1 MVKIFDFHPFRKLK
15 LYEEQE
21 LTMQVFSE
29 PEFCSTSDPSP
40 VNQIYSYIMQLRPN
54 AIVSLFQ
61 TTLDRRDSFGTSHA
75 GDNTYAT
82 IQPRNGSQ
90 IADVAD
96 YATLRNNRVPSVR
109 SCTFPLS
116 FLRIF
121 IIYVLYF
128 YISPDVWIH
137 WFDIPSA
144 SPGTRWFRH
153 WVDIS

>member
-1 MVKIFDFHPFRKLK
+1 
-15 LYEEQE
+15 
-21 LTMQVFSE
+21 MQVFSE

-40 VNQIYSYIMQLRPN
+40 VSQIYSYIMQLSPS
-54 AIVSLFQ
+54 AIVLLFQ

-109 SCTFPLS
+109 SCNFPLS
-116 FLRIF
+116 FTRNF
-121 IIYVLYF
+121 IICIFAFPQMYEFTGSTFQAPVREQDDFVTEL
-128 YISPDVWIH
+128 I
-137 WFDIPSA
+137 
-144 SPGTRWFRH
+144 
-153 WVDIS
+153 